1 MGEKV
6 SVRFSDQQLRIID
19 RYATLI
25 GSNRSAVIRQFC
37 RSGSQNIANMKLQSE
52 FMEEQRERWLK
63 LPRVKLIDEMQNLI
77 FKRDGNA
84 CRKCGKGDMYGI
96 NVYSI
101 DKDPLNKDPA
111 FKITLCDNCM
121 AWAEKYSPKRR
132 VLEDFVEWFC
142 LL

>member
-1 MGEKV
+1 MRGTKV
-6 SVRFSDQQLRIID
+6 SVRFSEQQLRIID
-19 RYATLI
+19 KYASLV
-25 GSNRSAVIRQFC
+25 GSNRSTVIRQFC

-63 LPRVKLIDEMQNLI
+63 LPRVKLVGEMQNLI
-77 FKRDGNA
+77 FERDGHK
-84 CRKCGKGDMYGI
+84 CRKCGKGDYI

-121 AWAEKYSPKRR
+121 VWAEKYSPKRR
-132 VLEDFVEWFC
+132 VFEDFVEW
-142 LL
+142 LLLL